1 MSRVNLRQFA
11 VLWSAALALCPLLG
25 VSTARAEVPAATSYS
40 PPEYI
45 SRPPVLPPHLEQKGP
60 RAIALHDAIERVLQ
74 DNLRLAIEREEVRV
88 VDTMR
93 SSARARFE
101 PILQLSLSRD
111 KQQQPPATAQ
121 EGVAGQVLLSTRD
134 AWGLRLANQ
143 LPTGTQLSLDFG
155 NFLIDSTLGTA
166 VAPRLFRSSLLF
178 NLSQPILR
186 GFSFN
191 GHVQMAP
198 LLKARFD
205 SESVRQ
211 RARLAAMSTLKSTE
225 DAYWMLV
232 ERWKAYEVNR
242 STQELA
248 EKQRELTRRRIEA
261 GVQPESELISA
272 DATLAQRQVAVV
284 LSESAIEEAAD
295 ALRQLLNLPAGEWQA
310 PLVPLDAPNFAQ
322 FSVSFDAAMERALA
336 SRPELKQA
344 DFELRKSS
352 IDLEVARN
360 QRLPQLNLSSSVGIV
375 GQDEDYGQALGQ
387 VGSRA
392 GWQWRVG
399 MDFAWEPL
407 GIGARAEIRRQH
419 SVLRQKGINREQL
432 ALNIRLDVRAAI
444 RAIETAERQLYT
456 SAKYRELAE
465 RSLEIEQRRFMSGMS
480 GNLQVAQRQ
489 ELLASAKLGELSALI
504 QHKRAGTLL
513 QMAMGEL
520 LEARQVQFEV
530 RGDS

>member
-1 MSRVNLRQFA
+1 MFRVNHRHFA
-11 VLWSAALALCPLLG
+11 VLFSASLALCGSSSAFAQVETP
-25 VSTARAEVPAATSYS
+25 TAYS

-45 SRPPVLPPHLEQKGP
+45 SRPPILPPHLDSRGP
-60 RAIALHDAIERVLQ
+60 RAIALHEAIERVLQ
-74 DNLRLAIEREEVRV
+74 DNLRLAVEREEVRV
-88 VDTMR
+88 VDTLR
-93 SSARARFE
+93 STALQRFE
-101 PILQLSLSRD
+101 PMLQLSLSRE
-111 KQQQPPATAQ
+111 KQEQQPSTAQ
-121 EGVAGQVLLSTRD
+121 EGVAGQLLQNTRD
-134 AWGLRLANQ
+134 AWGLRLSNQ

-155 NFLIDSTLGTA
+155 NFLSDSTLGTA
-166 VAPRLFRSSLLF
+166 VAPRLFRSTLLF

-191 GHVQMAP
+191 AHVQMAP
-198 LLKARFD
+198 IIKARFD

-225 DAYWMLV
+225 DAYWTLV

-242 STQELA
+242 GAQELA

-284 LSESAIEEAAD
+284 VAESQIEEAAD

-310 PLVPLDAPNFAQ
+310 PLVPLDAPSFAQ
-322 FSVSFDAAMERALA
+322 FSVSFDTAMERALA

-344 DFELRKSS
+344 ELELRKSS

-360 QRLPQLNLSSSVGIV
+360 QRLPQMNLSSSIGLV
-375 GQDEDYGQALGQ
+375 GQDEDYNQALSQ
-387 VGSRA
+387 IASRA

-407 GIGARAEIRRQH
+407 GIGTRAEIRRQQ
-419 SVLRQKGINREQL
+419 SLFRQKGISREQL
-432 ALNIRLDVRAAI
+432 RLTIRLDVRAAI

-465 RSLEIEQRRFMSGMS
+465 RSLEIEQRRFISGLS
-480 GNLQVAQRQ
+480 DNLKVAQRQ
-489 ELLASAKLGELSALI
+489 ELLASARLVELSALI

-520 LEARQVQFEV
+520 LEARQVRFEV